1 VSSFSVG
8 TKTYT
13 TVRSV
18 AATKLNLS
26 SLLSDNSD
34 LKPFWEKPD
43 VPNLEGEGRNTLP
56 PSARPRDRLDRGCQ
70 HVARFLPTR
79 R

>member
-26 SLLSDNSD
+26 PLLSDNSD

-43 VPNLEGEGRNTLP
+43 VRNLKGEGRNTHP
-56 PSARPRDRLDRGCQ
+56 PRARPRDRLDRGCQ